1 MRKILCSVVIVFTA
15 LAVFGQSKKIKFG
28 KITKEEVAQSV
39 YSIDTTASA
48 IILSD
53 IGENRIM
60 HTNVKGFRLYK
71 DYHIRIKILTEEGL
85 QNATRTLFYNDK
97 AESIHNIKGYTY
109 NIANGKFKKT
119 KLTKEG
125 IFKEKLTDRGMRK
138 VTITMPNAKVG
149 SVIEY
154 KFRIESDYVV
164 NLDDWYFQ
172 SNKPVLYTSF
182 TIKIPEYWT
191 FKKLMSGYTHV
202 VVDNEVKNV
211 SIGNTAYNNNI
222 TKYTATNVK
231 SFSRDSY
238 MDSREN
244 YISKVKF
251 ELKKITVPG
260 SIYKDFNS
268 TWSKINK
275 NLLSNSNFGGRLGKA
290 NFIYKELSDSIKNAD
305 NDIKKLRQLYEYV
318 NSRLKSNDYIGI
330 YCRKPLRK
338 IWKEKLASAPEIN
351 FTLISLLKTAG
362 YDVFPVILKTRSR
375 GLPHP
380 AEIILS
386 EYNYVIALVKL
397 NGKDI
402 LLDATNPLLRIGTI
416 PERCINGTG
425 RLISENLAQ
434 EVDLEQYNLDKL
446 TVAGSFSFDEDNR
459 MNGDISLK
467 FEDIGA
473 FDVRN
478 AYADKDEDEFI
489 EDFTEDING
498 FDIESTSIE
507 NRESIYDPLVVKMK
521 LSSVEENTNINRLII
536 DPVFYL
542 KTSENPFKLKDR
554 KYPVNY
560 PNLLNKRV
568 YIKIKIP
575 EGYEVEELP
584 KPMLMSIPG
593 KGIVYKYQVL
603 NMNGTLV
610 VNMSFKTNKRK
621 FGVEEYPALKEAYRM
636 IVDKEAEKI
645 VLKAKPNQA

>member
-1 MRKILCSVVIVFTA
+1 MRKILCSVVIVFTT
-15 LAVFGQSKKIKFG
+15 LVVFGQSQKIKFG
-28 KITKEEVAQSV
+28 KITKEEVAKSV

-48 IILSD
+48 IVLSD

-60 HTNVKGFRLYK
+60 YTNVQGFKLYK

-85 QNATRTLFYNDK
+85 ENATRTLFYYDK
-97 AESIHNIKGYTY
+97 AESMHNIKGYTY
-109 NIANGKFKKT
+109 NIEGGKLKKT

-138 VTITMPNAKVG
+138 VTITMPKAKVG

-154 KFRIESDYVV
+154 KYRIESNYVV
-164 NLDDWYFQ
+164 NLNDWYFQ
-172 SNKPVLYTSF
+172 SNKPVLYTSY
-182 TIKIPEYWT
+182 TIEIPEYWT
-191 FKKLMSGYTHV
+191 FKKLMSGYIPV
-202 VVDNEVKNV
+202 MVNNEVKNV
-211 SIGNTAYNNNI
+211 PFGSTAYNIYI
-222 TKYTATNVK
+222 TRYTATNVK

-238 MDSREN
+238 MDSEEN

-251 ELKKITVPG
+251 ELKKMTIPG
-260 SIYKDFNS
+260 SVYKDFNS
-268 TWSKINK
+268 TWSKIRQ
-275 NLLSNSNFGGRLGKA
+275 NLLSNSNFGGKIGKA
-290 NFIYKELSDSIKNAD
+290 NFIYKELPDSIKNAD
-305 NDIKKLRQLYEYV
+305 NDINKLRQLYECV

-330 YCRKPLRK
+330 YSRRPLRK
-338 IWKEKLASAPEIN
+338 VWKEKLASAPEIN

-362 YDVFPVILKTRSR
+362 YDVFPVILKTRSS

-397 NGKDI
+397 DGKDI
-402 LLDATNPLLRIGTI
+402 LLDATNPLLKLGAI
-416 PERCINGTG
+416 PEQCINGKG
-425 RLISENLAQ
+425 QLIDRIMWK
-434 EVDLEQYNLDKL
+434 EVDLEQNNLDKL
-446 TVAGSFSFDEDNR
+446 TVAGNFSFDEDYR
-459 MNGDISLK
+459 MNGDVSLK
-467 FEDIGA
+467 FEEIGA

-489 EDFTEDING
+489 EDFTEDLNG
-498 FDIESTSIE
+498 YDVESTNIE

-521 LSSVEENTNINRLII
+521 LSSVDENANANRLII

-542 KTSENPFKLKDR
+542 KTSENPFKLDER

-560 PNLLNKRV
+560 PNLINKRV
-568 YIKIKIP
+568 YLRIKIP
-575 EGYEVEELP
+575 EGYVVEELP
-584 KPMLMSIPG
+584 KPLLMSIPG
-593 KGIVYKYQVL
+593 KGLFYKYQVL

-621 FGVEEYPALKEAYRM
+621 FGVEEYPILKEAYKM

-645 VLKAKPNQA
+645 VLKAKSSKA